1 MLNYAITSNR
11 RLQRRS
17 ALAFVGE
24 SQKVVFD
31 IRAIEED
38 IGTITSATWTI
49 KTGNA
54 HITNKT
60 LTTNT
65 LVSATVTTQSE
76 GKSSIE
82 LKLTAGNNIF
92 VTYLDIFSKDPEG
105 TTNDYGFVA

>member
-11 RLQRRS
+11 RLQRRG

-24 SQKVVFD
+24 SQKVEFD

-38 IGTITSATWTI
+38 IGTIASAIWTI

-54 HITNKT
+54 SITNKT

-65 LVSATVTTQSE
+65 SVSATVTTQSE

-92 VTYLDIFSKDPEG
+92 VTYLDIVSKNVEG

>member
-17 ALAFVGE
+17 ALSFIGE
-24 SQKVVFD
+24 SQKVVFN
-31 IRAIEED
+31 IRPIEED
-38 IGTITSATWTI
+38 IGTITSAIWTI

-54 HITNKT
+54 SITHKT

-92 VTYLDIFSKDPEG
+92 VTYLDIVSKNVEG